1 MKPLAYR
8 PEADREL
15 DDSIGYYDNR
25 QAELGKIQRNPSTG
39 FSSEEGTR
47 TLRITDFPFG
57 IVFLELDNCVQII
70 AVSHFSRRPG
80 YWISRLEDES

>member
-8 PEADREL
+8 PEADGEL

-25 QAELGKIQRNPSTG
+25 QAELGRRFYWKYHEALGKIQRNPSTG
-39 FSSEEGTR
+39 FPSEEETR

-57 IVFLELDNCVQII
+57 IVF
-70 AVSHFSRRPG
+70 FG
-80 YWISRLEDES
+80 T